1 MPATINI
8 FYVDDD
14 SDDQM
19 LFSEAFQ
26 EIRKNSPSVLTL
38 YKAGNGEEFFS
49 ILQEKNIV
57 PHITFLDINMPLK
70 NGFECLAEIRATQ
83 QLKNNPV
90 IMFSTS
96 ESEDIISKSY
106 SLGADKYIIK
116 PPDFLDL
123 KNAIEICLQEF
134 ESINESS

>member
-1 MPATINI
+1 MPTTINI

-26 EIRKNSPSVLTL
+26 EIKEASVAALTL
-38 YKAGNGEEFFS
+38 YKAGNGEEFFNLLS
-49 ILQEKNIV
+49 EKNVI

-70 NGFECLAEIRATQ
+70 NGFECLTEIRANQ
-83 QLKNNPV
+83 QLRDKPV
-90 IMFSTS
+90 VMFSTS
-96 ESEDIISKSY
+96 ESKDIISKSY
-106 SLGADKYIIK
+106 LLGANKYIVK

-123 KNAIEICLQEF
+123 KIAIKNCLQEF
-134 ESINESS
+134 ESAT

>member
-1 MPATINI
+1 
-8 FYVDDD
+8 
-14 SDDQM
+14 M

-26 EIRKNSPSVLTL
+26 EIRKSSTSILIL
-38 YKAGNGEEFFS
+38 YSAGNGEEFFNL
-49 ILQEKNIV
+49 LQEKNIV

-106 SLGADKYIIK
+106 SLGADKYIVK

-123 KNAIEICLQEF
+123 KNAIQNCLQELKV
-134 ESINESS
+134 